1 MILGITGTDGAGK
14 GTVVDYL
21 VHSKNFTHC
30 SARAIWEQEFLNR
43 GIESSRVNMRLVANE
58 MRAQFGN
65 DFLVTY
71 YLKKIVEENLQD
83 VVIESIRTI
92 DEVKTLKAH
101 GGLLLAVDA
110 DQNIRY
116 SRIQS
121 RASSSDNVSLEE
133 FIQQEQ
139 LEMNDPNPHGM
150 QKAKVM
156 ESADYT
162 IVNNISIT
170 DLVTQ
175 TEFAL
180 KKMKKYLHV

>member
-21 VHSKNFTHC
+21 VTTKNFTHC

-58 MRAQFGN
+58 MRSQFGN

-71 YLKKIVEENLQD
+71 YLKKIKEEKFQD

-92 DEVKTLKAH
+92 DEVETLKAH
-101 GGLLLAVDA
+101 GGLSLAVDA

-116 SRIQS
+116 SRIQARGS
-121 RASSSDNVSLEE
+121 ASDSVSLEE
-133 FIQQEQ
+133 FIHQEQ
-139 LEMNDPNPHGM
+139 LEMNDPDPHGM

-156 ESADYT
+156 AMADFT
-162 IVNNISIT
+162 ITNNVSLANLHEQVDAILAKIT
-170 DLVTQ
+170 
-175 TEFAL
+175 
-180 KKMKKYLHV
+180 K